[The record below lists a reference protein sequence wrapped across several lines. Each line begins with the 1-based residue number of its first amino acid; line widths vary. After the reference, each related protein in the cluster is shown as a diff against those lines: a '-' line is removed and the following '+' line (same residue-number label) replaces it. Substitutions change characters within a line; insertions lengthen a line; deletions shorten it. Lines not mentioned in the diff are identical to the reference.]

1 MSIIPESSMVQY
13 NEFNSSYYTVYVKT
27 GMLILFPSN
36 LLHYALPSANDRIS
50 VVYDIGIKS

>member
-1 MSIIPESSMVQY
+1 MVQY